1 MENKEIF
8 YHCKIVIFLFC
19 FARFALAD
27 FDAVISSMILFEV
40 MVEDKF
46 VKKIRG
52 VQKLIKVFDDIL
64 YMHVPQREQGKLVY
78 VVSKKQVMLIC
89 KKGCKRCMH
98 ASSCSFQKLQEQI
111 RPTH

>member
-1 MENKEIF
+1 MQNKEIF

-52 VQKLIKVFDDIL
+52 VQKIDKSVRRYF
-64 YMHVPQREQGKLVY
+64 V
-78 VVSKKQVMLIC
+78 
-89 KKGCKRCMH
+89 H
-98 ASSCSFQKLQEQI
+98 ACAS
-111 RPTH
+111 T